1 MAEITHDKKKIL
13 LVNVYAPNGTKNLF
27 YFKGANK
34 PEKFL
39 AHQLK
44 KRKERKIIEKIMVEG
59 KEIIEEKEIK
69 ETFLKFYSKLYREDG
84 TREYR

>member
-1 MAEITHDKKKIL
+1 MFMPRMEQRIYSLIQYK
-13 LVNVYAPNGTKNLF
+13 